1 MKWKADKED
10 LQLAFIAEVAAAHR
24 RLETIRRHWLKPA
37 KTPQEFANARQAL
50 YLSQSMIQRLSDAR
64 RALEKP

>member
-1 MKWKADKED
+1 MKEPTKED

-24 RLETIRRHWLKPA
+24 RLDAIRRHWLKPA